1 MQNVVAHVHA
11 CTVFYSFM
19 RVRVALAASARSIT
33 NPQLRTAAGAIPI
46 GQKGLV
52 ERPNWGGLP
61 EIEVQAIIE
70 RDLFPQNYVL
80 SFEIDGTAYSVP
92 MGDIVDL
99 ERQIHSQ
106 SLEPVFRRSIEAW
119 RASHPGETPR
129 MLDIGGR
136 ARSGRQRSDDY
147 PGCDV
152 SVMDIKADPGVD
164 IVGDV
169 HELSRLAPAETFDF
183 ALCVA
188 VFEHLLM
195 PWKAVIEI
203 NHVLRPGAVMLIF
216 THQTIG
222 MHDRPWDFW
231 RYSDDAWPAL
241 FNEATGYAIEQ
252 TLLADFM
259 HIVPANYYAS
269 HPHGER
275 AGGFQGSSVL
285 VRKIGSP
292 RVSWPVDARPLLRE
306 AYPG

>member
-1 MQNVVAHVHA
+1 MPHVVAHVHA
-11 CTVFYSFM
+11 CTVFYSFL
-19 RVRVALAASARSIT
+19 RVRIALAAAPHHVAR
-33 NPQLRTAAGAIPI
+33 PRLVTADGATPS
-46 GQKGLV
+46 QTAQV
-52 ERPNWGGLP
+52 ETPNLAVLP
-61 EIEVQAIIE
+61 EIEVQALIE
-70 RDLFPQNYVL
+70 RDRFPQDYVL
-80 SFEIDGTAYSVP
+80 CFEINGATHAVP
-92 MGDIVDL
+92 IPEIVEI
-99 ERQIHSQ
+99 ERQIHAK
-106 SLEPVFRRSIEAW
+106 SLEPVFNQAITTW
-119 RASHPGETPR
+119 RGAHPGQTPR

-152 SVMDIKADPGVD
+152 SVMDIRADPGVD
-164 IVGDV
+164 IVGDI
-169 HELSRLAPAETFDF
+169 HELSRLAPSNTFDF

-195 PWKAVIEI
+195 PWKAALEI
-203 NHVLRPGAVMLIF
+203 NHVLRPGALMLVF

-241 FNEATGYAIEQ
+241 FNEATGYKVEQ

-259 HIVPANYYAS
+259 HIVPANHYAS
-269 HPHGER
+269 HPFAER

-285 VRKIGSP
+285 VRKTGVP
-292 RVSWPVDARPLLRE
+292 RVAWPVSAGPLMKD